1 MYESFL
7 KKRQR
12 SYKILR
18 ILGPIFLVGSFG
30 LLLSLWF
37 LFPEFINPPQV
48 HQAIKNET
56 LSSSQLTK
64 LAALAPICA
73 LLTLLLLFLGSL
85 SLVALNDLEK
95 KYLNII
101 KDLQKNIAQFSYL
114 RYFN

>member
-18 ILGPIFLVGSFG
+18 ILSPIFLVSSFG

-48 HQAIKNET
+48 HQALKNGT
-56 LSSSQLTK
+56 LDSSHLTK
-64 LAALAPICA
+64 LAALAPICT
-73 LLTLLLLFLGSL
+73 LLLLLLLFLGSI

-95 KYLNII
+95 KYLRII
-101 KDLQKNIAQFSYL
+101 KDLQKKITP
-114 RYFN
+114 